1 MRLCMD
7 LCVPVYVST
16 GLHSCAVLLLYQHYS
31 EEWVEVRDI
40 LFFDQ

>member
-16 GLHSCAVLLLYQHYS
+16 GLHTCAVLLLYQRYS
-31 EEWVEVRDI
+31 EE
-40 LFFDQ
+40 